1 MMNRA
6 ISGRMNQN
14 PRLRHRRRRT
24 NNEQPP
30 REKGRPRLPVKRI
43 SVQYA
48 HISVSQL
55 LQNRSIRCI
64 QKTHGK
70 GVVRVCSRTVSQLQN
85 TAIILE
91 KLIDE
96 NLIDEIGMPLDY
108 AYKMKSL
115 VLFIKPKDTNATE
128 KIEMKFRSSG
138 LNYHL
143 TIFDVKSVQ
152 ERLEEA
158 KPTENK
164 CQKIIPRKLAIT
176 SKKEATQTMPKKS
189 APIPPVPQKS
199 IVEQYQNTSPME
211 TLGPQLFYKGV
222 LRMTLFSI
230 MLYFLLYSTTL
241 TTLWN

>member
-1 MMNRA
+1 MNKA
-6 ISGRMNQN
+6 INEKRNQN
-14 PRLRHRRRRT
+14 PRLRHRKRRT
-24 NNEQPP
+24 NNEKP
-30 REKGRPRLPVKRI
+30 RRVKGRPRLPVKRI

-48 HISVSQL
+48 HISVNQL
-55 LQNRSIRCI
+55 LQNRDIRCI

-115 VLFIKPKDTNATE
+115 VLFIRPKNMDATE

-143 TIFDVKSVQ
+143 TVFDVKSVQ

-164 CQKIIPRKLAIT
+164 SQEIIPRKLT
-176 SKKEATQTMPKKS
+176 TVSQKEATQTIPKKS
-189 APIPPVPQKS
+189 PTPTVPQKS
-199 IVEQYQNTSPME
+199 IVEQYENKYPME
-211 TLGPQLFYKGV
+211 TFGPQLFYKGV
-222 LRMTLFSI
+222 LRMTLFFI

-241 TTLWN
+241 TTL